1 MHARYGFAL
10 VIAVIVII
18 VAWDIVASFTNGETI
33 TGTFRCAVAQTNWRW
48 PVLALMA
55 LLAVHLFLPA
65 RLWRYDPLDRLY
77 YRLNNTPMS
86 SIPQECSHDHT

>member
-1 MHARYGFAL
+1 MQARYGFAL

-55 LLAVHLFLPA
+55 LLVVHLFLPA

-77 YRLNNTPMS
+77 YRLNNTPTS
-86 SIPQECSHDHT
+86 SIPQECSRDQM